1 MPFVFE
7 AKATVKFVDEAE
19 IELNAGHGG
28 PGSVHFRRE
37 TMEPRGGPDGGDG
50 GRGGHIYI
58 RPDPNLAT
66 LMDFRF
72 RKKYQA
78 PHGEPGSGK
87 KKAGKDGEDIVL
99 RVPVGTIIRD
109 AASNELLF
117 ELVDKDHEPVLMCK
131 AGRGGKGNSHFATS
145 THQTPRFAQPGEE
158 GETRTIKLELKL
170 LADVGLVG
178 FPNVGKSSLI
188 AAISA
193 ARPKIADYAFTTLV
207 PNLGVVRLDQER
219 SFVVADVPGLIE
231 GAHEGVGLGI
241 RFLKHLERT
250 RLYLHLI
257 DAAVGRDPEEDYR
270 IVRHE
275 LEAFN
280 PDLLQRREVIVFNKM
295 DSAQDNE
302 ALDKFCAKLDKEHH
316 LYRKI
321 SVATREGVD
330 ELVQLVADMLF
341 TNKYNIQEIPHR

>member
-1 MPFVFE
+1 M
-7 AKATVKFVDEAE
+7 KFVDEAE
-19 IELNAGHGG
+19 IELIAGHGG
-28 PGSVHFRRE
+28 AGSVHFRRE
-37 TMEPRGGPDGGDG
+37 TMEPWGGPDGGDG
-50 GRGGHIYI
+50 GRGGDIYI
-58 RPDPNLAT
+58 RPDSNLAT

-72 RKKYQA
+72 RKKYEA
-78 PHGEPGSGK
+78 DDGAPGSGK
-87 KKAGKDGEDIVL
+87 KRAGKDGEDIIL

-109 AASNELLF
+109 ADTGELLF

-131 AGRGGKGNSHFATS
+131 GGRGGKGNTHFATS
-145 THQTPRFAQPGEE
+145 THQAPKFAQPGEE
-158 GETRTIKLELKL
+158 GDTRRIKLELKL
-170 LADVGLVG
+170 LADVGLLG

-207 PNLGVVRLDQER
+207 PNLGVVRLDEHR

-250 RLYLHLI
+250 RIYIHMI
-257 DAAVGRDPEEDYR
+257 DAAIGRDPAEDYR

-280 PDLLQRREVIVFNKM
+280 PELLKHKEIIVFNKI
-295 DSAQDNE
+295 DSAQDTE
-302 ALDKFCAKLDKEHH
+302 LLDKFCAELDREKK

-321 SVATREGVD
+321 SVATRQGVD
-330 ELVQLVADMLF
+330 ELVGLVADMLF
-341 TNKYNIQEIPHR
+341 TSKYDSLEFRT

>member
-1 MPFVFE
+1 M
-7 AKATVKFVDEAE
+7 KFVDEAE

-50 GRGGHIYI
+50 GRGASIYI
-58 RPDPNLAT
+58 RPDSNLST

-72 RKKYQA
+72 RKKYDA
-78 PHGEPGSGK
+78 PNGDPGSGK
-87 KKAGKDGEDIVL
+87 NKAGRDGEDIII
-99 RVPVGTIIRD
+99 RVPVGTVIRD
-109 AASNELLF
+109 AENNEVLF
-117 ELVDKDHEPVLMCK
+117 ELIDKDHAPVLVV
-131 AGRGGKGNSHFATS
+131 AGGRGGKGNTHFATS
-145 THQTPRFAQPGEE
+145 THQTPKFAQPGEP
-158 GETRTIKLELKL
+158 GETKRVRFELKL
-170 LADVGLVG
+170 LADIGLLG

-207 PNLGVVRLDQER
+207 PNLGVVRIDENR

-250 RLYLHLI
+250 KIYLHMI
-257 DAAVGRDPEEDYR
+257 DAAVGRDPAEDYR

-275 LEAFN
+275 LEAYN
-280 PDLLQRREVIVFNKM
+280 PEMLNHREVIVFNKM
-295 DSAQDNE
+295 DSAQE
-302 ALDKFCAKLDKEHH
+302 TELLDKFCAQLDKERRM
-316 LYRKI
+316 YRKI
-321 SVATREGVD
+321 SVATMDGVK
-330 ELVQLVADMLF
+330 ELVQLASDMLF
-341 TNKYNIQEIPHR
+341 TDKYNVQEIPHR

>member
-1 MPFVFE
+1 M
-7 AKATVKFVDEAE
+7 KFVDEAE

-50 GRGGHIYI
+50 GRGASIYI
-58 RPDPNLAT
+58 RPDTNLST

-72 RKKYQA
+72 RKKYNA
-78 PHGEPGSGK
+78 PNGDPGSGK
-87 KKAGKDGEDIVL
+87 NRAGCDGEDIII
-99 RVPVGTIIRD
+99 RVPVGTIVRD
-109 AASNELLF
+109 ADTSEILF
-117 ELVDKDHEPVLMCK
+117 EIIREDMEPVK
-131 AGRGGKGNSHFATS
+131 IVAGGRGGKGNTHFATS
-145 THQTPRFAQPGEE
+145 THQTPKFAQPGEP
-158 GETRTIKLELKL
+158 GETKRIKLELKL
-170 LADVGLVG
+170 LADVGLLG

-207 PNLGVVRLDQER
+207 PNLGVVRIDENR

-231 GAHEGVGLGI
+231 GASEGVGLGI

-250 RLYLHLI
+250 KLYLHII
-257 DAAVGRDPEEDYR
+257 DAACGRDPAEDYR

-280 PDLLQRREVIVFNKM
+280 PEMLSRREVIVLNKM
-295 DSAQDNE
+295 DSAQDTE
-302 ALDKFCAKLDKEHH
+302 KLDEFCAKLDKEKR

-321 SVATREGVD
+321 SVATTDGVK
-330 ELVQLVADMLF
+330 ELVQLVSDMLF
-341 TNKYNIQEIPHR
+341 TDKYGLRDR

>member
-1 MPFVFE
+1 M
-7 AKATVKFVDEAE
+7 KFIDEAQ
-19 IELNAGHGG
+19 IELIGGHGG

-37 TMEPRGGPDGGDG
+37 TMEPFGGPDGGDG
-50 GRGGHIYI
+50 GHGGSIYL
-58 RPDPNLAT
+58 RADTNLST

-78 PHGEPGSGK
+78 PHGDPGMGK
-87 KKAGKDGEDIVL
+87 RKAGRDGKDIIL
-99 RVPVGTIIRD
+99 RVPVGTIVKNAISGEVIWE
-109 AASNELLF
+109 ALSANEEPFLL
-117 ELVDKDHEPVLMCK
+117 CGG
-131 AGRGGKGNSHFATS
+131 GRGGKGNTHFATS
-145 THQTPRFAQPGEE
+145 THQTPRFAQPGEPGQE
-158 GETRTIKLELKL
+158 KTIQLELKL

-178 FPNVGKSSLI
+178 FPNVGKSSFI

-207 PNLGVVRLDQER
+207 PNLGVVRLSDER

-250 RLYLHLI
+250 KIYLHII
-257 DAAVGRDPEEDYR
+257 DAASGRDPAEDYA
-270 IVRHE
+270 IVRKE

-280 PDLLQRREVIVFNKM
+280 PELLQRKEIIVFNKM
-295 DSAQDNE
+295 DSAQGDTE
-302 ALDKFCAKLDKEHH
+302 LLDAFCAKLDKEGR

-321 SVATREGVD
+321 SVITREGTK
-330 ELVQLVADMLF
+330 ELVQLLADILF
-341 TNKYNIQEIPHR
+341 TTKHDFPLQ

>member
-1 MPFVFE
+1 M
-7 AKATVKFVDEAE
+7 KFVDEAE

-50 GRGGHIYI
+50 GRGASIYI
-58 RPDPNLAT
+58 RPDSNLAT

-72 RKKYQA
+72 RKKYNA
-78 PHGEPGSGK
+78 ANGDPGSGK
-87 KKAGKDGEDIVL
+87 NRAGKDGEDVII
-99 RVPVGTIIRD
+99 RVPVGTVIRD
-109 AASNELLF
+109 AETNEVLF
-117 ELVDKDHEPVLMCK
+117 ELVEKDHEPVLVCGG
-131 AGRGGKGNSHFATS
+131 GRGGKGNTHFATS
-145 THQTPRFAQPGEE
+145 THQTPKFAQPGEP
-158 GETRTIKLELKL
+158 GETKKVRLELKL
-170 LADVGLVG
+170 LADIGLLG

-207 PNLGVVRLDQER
+207 PNLGVVRIDENR

-250 RLYLHLI
+250 KIYLHII

-275 LEAFN
+275 LEAYN
-280 PDLLQRREVIVFNKM
+280 PEMLEHREVIVFNKM
-295 DSAQDNE
+295 DSAQE
-302 ALDKFCAKLDKEHH
+302 TELLDKFCAKLDKEHR

-321 SVATREGVD
+321 SVATMEGVKD
-330 ELVQLVADMLF
+330 LVQLASDMLF
-341 TNKYNIQEIPHR
+341 TEKYNIQEIPNR

>member
-1 MPFVFE
+1 M
-7 AKATVKFVDEAE
+7 KFIDEAQIE
-19 IELNAGHGG
+19 IKAGHGG

-37 TMEPRGGPDGGDG
+37 TMEPFGGPDGGDG
-50 GRGGHIYI
+50 GRGGSIYI
-58 RPDPNLAT
+58 KVDPNLST

-78 PHGEPGSGK
+78 PHGDPGSGK
-87 KKAGKDGEDIVL
+87 RRAGRDGEDIIL
-99 RVPVGTIIRD
+99 RVPVGTIVRD
-109 AASNELLF
+109 ALSGEVLV
-117 ELVDKDHEPVLMCK
+117 ELVEKDQEPVLLCK
-131 AGRGGKGNSHFATS
+131 GGRGGKGNTHFATS

-158 GETRTIKLELKL
+158 GQEKQITLELKL

-207 PNLGVVRLDQER
+207 PNLGVVRIDEER

-231 GAHEGVGLGI
+231 GAHEGVGLGT

-250 RLYLHLI
+250 RVYLHII
-257 DAAVGRDPEEDYR
+257 DAASGRDPEQDYQV
-270 IVRHE
+270 VRHE

-280 PDLLQRREVIVFNKM
+280 PELLERREIIVFNKM
-295 DSAQDNE
+295 DSAQETE
-302 ALDKFCAKLDKEHH
+302 ALDAFCAKLDRERRI
-316 LYRKI
+316 YRKV
-321 SVATREGVD
+321 SVATSQGVR
-330 ELVQLVADMLF
+330 ELVQLVSDVLF
-341 TNKYNIQEIPHR
+341 TQKYNIQEIPGP

>member
-1 MPFVFE
+1 M
-7 AKATVKFVDEAE
+7 KFVDEAE
-19 IELNAGHGG
+19 IELIAGHGG

-50 GRGGHIYI
+50 GRGGNIYI
-58 RPDPNLAT
+58 RPDSNLAT

-72 RKKYQA
+72 RKKYEA
-78 PHGEPGSGK
+78 DNGEPGSGK
-87 KKAGKDGEDIVL
+87 KRAGKDGEDITI

-109 AASNELLF
+109 AETNELLF
-117 ELVDKDHEPVLMCK
+117 ELVDKDHEPVLMCR
-131 AGRGGKGNSHFATS
+131 AGRGGKGNTHFATS
-145 THQTPRFAQPGEE
+145 THQTPRFAQPGEP
-158 GETRTIKLELKL
+158 GETRKIKLELKL
-170 LADVGLVG
+170 LADVGLLG

-207 PNLGVVRLDQER
+207 PNLGVVRLDQDR

-250 RLYLHLI
+250 RLYLHII
-257 DAAVGRDPEEDYR
+257 DAAIGRDPAEDYR
-270 IVRHE
+270 IVRGE

-280 PDLLQRREVIVFNKM
+280 PEMLERREVIVFNKM
-295 DSAQDNE
+295 DSAQDTE
-302 ALDKFCAKLDKEHH
+302 ALDKFCARLDREQR
-316 LYRKI
+316 LYRKV

-330 ELVQLVADMLF
+330 ELVKLVADMLY
-341 TNKYNIQEIPHR
+341 TRKYNPESQR

>member
-1 MPFVFE
+1 MRFI
-7 AKATVKFVDEAE
+7 DEAE
-19 IELNAGHGG
+19 IYVKAGHGG

-50 GRGGHIYI
+50 GRGGHVYVQVD
-58 RPDPNLAT
+58 RNLAT

-72 RKKYQA
+72 RKKHIA
-78 PHGEPGSGK
+78 KNGEPGSGK
-87 KKAGKDGEDIVL
+87 RRSGSDGEDVTL

-109 AASNELLF
+109 AATGEVIYEALEKEGEPELL
-117 ELVDKDHEPVLMCK
+117 CK
-131 AGRGGKGNSHFATS
+131 GGRGGKGNTHFATS

-158 GETRTIKLELKL
+158 GDEKTIKLELKL

-193 ARPKIADYAFTTLV
+193 ARPKIADYAFTTLT
-207 PNLGVVRLDQER
+207 PNLGVVRLDEQR

-250 RLYLHLI
+250 RIYLHII
-257 DAAVGRDPEEDYR
+257 DAASDRDPAQDYD
-270 IVRHE
+270 IVRRE
-275 LEAFN
+275 LAAFN
-280 PDLLQRREVIVFNKM
+280 PELLQRKEIIVFNKI
-295 DSAQDNE
+295 DSAQDTE
-302 ALDKFCAKLDKEHH
+302 ALDRFCARLDRERRP
-316 LYRKI
+316 YRKI

-330 ELVQLVADMLF
+330 ELVQLVADLLF
-341 TNKYNIQEIPHR
+341 TNKYDFLSAEAH